1 MKRSVFLILLLL
13 VIPMVSAVDFE
24 MKTQLDKGETLL
36 AKVSGNFIDALS
48 EDNVVFYKGH
58 VPIPMVYDITKI
70 EGEYYI
76 YAILLGRDPG
86 NYTLALEDVKYMKGA
101 EVSEEDLVK
110 EFVIT
115 ENTAL
120 FSVNPGFIE
129 TEEGF
134 SLEVQNLQD
143 TKITVD
149 INPSERFTAENFTT
163 LISGEMKEIEFKLK
177 SELASLNYVILSS
190 GNLSYSV
197 PVYLISE
204 ITTENPIS
212 SFEFAKNIVDV
223 TMATDDDKKIIIHL
237 RNTGDLTIDDIIFNI
252 SLNLEPYIVISPEKI
267 NDLDKEELE
276 SIDVIITSDIEER
289 TVEGYIF
296 AYSGNVSSFFTL
308 ILDFEKDFVPEGGE
322 KKEGTVVATCEEL
335 KGTVCKKSQ
344 ECGEDGEGTFEYT
357 DDGICCMDT
366 CIDVKKGSSSKV
378 VGWAIVIIIILFV
391 LWFFRSR
398 YRRAGRGGGMSFGRG
413 RKGRY

>member
-70 EGEYYI
+70 EGEYYL

-204 ITTENPIS
+204 ITTENPIA
-212 SFEFAKNIVDV
+212 SFEFATKIVDV
-223 TMATDDDKKIIIHL
+223 TVATDDDTKIIIHL
-237 RNTGDLTIDDIIFNI
+237 RNTGDVKIEDISFNM
-252 SLNLEPYIVISPEKI
+252 SPELELYIVISPETL
-267 NDLDKEELE
+267 NDLGKEELE
-276 SIDVIITSDIEER
+276 PIDIVITSDVEEK
-289 TVEGYIF
+289 TVEGEITAF
-296 AYSGNVSSFFTL
+296 SGNVSTSFTL

-322 KKEGTVVATCEEL
+322 TKDGKVAATCEEL
-335 KGTVCKKSQ
+335 QGTVCKKDQ
-344 ECGEDGEGTFEYT
+344 ECGEEDEGETIYT
-357 DDGICCMDT
+357 TDEICCRDT

-413 RKGRY
+413 RRGRY